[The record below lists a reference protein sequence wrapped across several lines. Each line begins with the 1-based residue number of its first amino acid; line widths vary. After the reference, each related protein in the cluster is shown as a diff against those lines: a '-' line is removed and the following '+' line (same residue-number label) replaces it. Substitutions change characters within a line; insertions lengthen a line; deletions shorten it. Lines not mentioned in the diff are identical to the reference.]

1 MFKFLLTMY
10 MRGRIDKEYLEKV
23 VAIGFITEKDME
35 LILEA
40 PQA

>member
-10 MRGRIDKEYLEKV
+10 MMGRIDKEYLEKV
-23 VAIGFITEKDME
+23 VAIGLITEKDME